1 MNNCATTL
9 LPPIMDSF
17 SDSEEIAEVRTVFQA
32 GLVPYHSKCV
42 FDSNRAMLLPSNME
56 GKSPANLFGFLL
68 PYGYCPV
75 VCDTLLSDNIASG
88 LDKLD
93 LPGVRMAIIEQ
104 ATLNWAES
112 THIMDIFSTSDGF
125 AEVGT
130 LFEAGLVPWSMAGDL
145 GEEERKSACKH
156 GILYV
161 SIYIYIYATLLHIS
175 SRARLTFACR
185 YPNISRSS
193 ARQTLRR
200 ER

>member
-1 MNNCATTL
+1 MNNRATTL

-32 GLVPYHSKCV
+32 GLVPYQPKCV

-93 LPGVRMAIIEQ
+93 LPGV
-104 ATLNWAES
+104 
-112 THIMDIFSTSDGF
+112 
-125 AEVGT
+125 
-130 LFEAGLVPWSMAGDL
+130 
-145 GEEERKSACKH
+145 
-156 GILYV
+156 
-161 SIYIYIYATLLHIS
+161 
-175 SRARLTFACR
+175 
-185 YPNISRSS
+185 
-193 ARQTLRR
+193 
-200 ER
+200 